1 MRSGAWH
8 GLGSLD
14 IVMITH
20 TKAFTLIELLVVIA
34 IIAILAAILFPV
46 FAQAKEAAKQTA
58 GLSNTKQIALGQLLY
73 SNDFDDVVIPSN
85 TQHDDIS
92 DSMVAPVAD
101 QIIGS
106 WVTNIQPYLKSTGIL
121 NSPGFSEGNLKKAML
136 QPDCDGT
143 DDAYVTSLLPSDGKY
158 LSHYGIA
165 KAAIYW
171 SCNPQENSESQ
182 PYANYP
188 GSGYL
193 FDPLNLTFKLQSV
206 NISSVVEV
214 ARTANIGD
222 AYTALN
228 HDMTAVVSKFGC
240 EARYRYRGDGG
251 DFSFLDGHS
260 KYLKGNPETIHDKD
274 ANGCVYEKYF
284 TYDK

>member
-1 MRSGAWH
+1 MRWLH
-8 GLGSLD
+8 GLGSREIL
-14 IVMITH
+14 MNTR

-73 SNDFDDVVIPSN
+73 SNDYDDSIIPSN
-85 TQHDDIS
+85 TQHDDPS
-92 DSMVAPVAD
+92 DSDLASLDA
-101 QIIGS
+101 QITGS
-106 WVTNIQPYLKSTGIL
+106 WVTNLQPYLKSTGIL
-121 NSPGFSEGNLKKAML
+121 NSPGFSEGNLRKAMT

-143 DDAYVTSLLPSDGKY
+143 DAGYVESLLPSDGKY
-158 LSHYGIA
+158 LAGYGIA

-171 SCNPQENSESQ
+171 SCNAGENSETQ

-188 GSGYL
+188 GSGYY
-193 FDPLNLTFKLQSV
+193 FDYVQNKFVQQTV
-206 NISSVVEV
+206 NVSAVVEV

-222 AYTALN
+222 AYTAVN
-228 HDMTAVVSKFGC
+228 HDKTAVVTKFGC
-240 EARYRYRGDGG
+240 EARFRYRGDGG

-260 KYLKGNPETIHDKD
+260 KYIKGNPETIHATD
-274 ANGCVYEKYF
+274 AAGCIYEKYF